1 MDGKASPFVQIF
13 EGLGVPFA
21 PHLLNFV
28 VLTAAVSAINACI
41 YASGRLL
48 YAMAHDGQAPQAFTH
63 TNRGGVPWLSVAV
76 MLGVM
81 VLGAV
86 LITVDPNAFSLV
98 AGVASF
104 AVVLTW
110 AMIFLSHRAMRR
122 RVAEQGAEPSPFP
135 MPLGGVGTYLGLA
148 FVATV
153 VITMATIP
161 DSRQALII
169 GLVWVAV
176 LTLSLIHI

>member
-1 MDGKASPFVQIF
+1 
-13 EGLGVPFA
+13 
-21 PHLLNFV
+21 
-28 VLTAAVSAINACI
+28 
-41 YASGRLL
+41 
-48 YAMAHDGQAPQAFTH
+48 FTH

-98 AGVASF
+98 ASVASF

-135 MPLGGVGTYLGLA
+135 MPLG
-148 FVATV
+148 
-153 VITMATIP
+153 
-161 DSRQALII
+161 D
-169 GLVWVAV
+169 
-176 LTLSLIHI
+176 